1 MNDFEDD
8 QSGLEDRFL
17 KDLDFCLRDVESPD
31 PIPLPANPDEI
42 PLPNDG
48 ETRPGSPEPGP
59 SFQSP
64 VFKRPV
70 ARTVIF
76 MTTFFIGGDKSGR
89 SITAVPDKI
98 FTQTFFEGIDEGS
111 NCGLVG
117 VSNTSGNRKCPKNRK
132 KVKKQ

>member
-1 MNDFEDD
+1 MQKWPSKTSQGTDNPTASEIDLNDFEDD

-70 ARTVIF
+70 ARIVIF
-76 MTTFFIGGDKSGR
+76 MSIILFIFLLCIL
-89 SITAVPDKI
+89 SIK
-98 FTQTFFEGIDEGS
+98 
-111 NCGLVG
+111 
-117 VSNTSGNRKCPKNRK
+117 
-132 KVKKQ
+132 